1 MHRLVDNGK
10 ANFDKALDFVKT
22 DIGSLRTGRVAPSLV
37 EKVPVE
43 SYGTVSDLMH
53 LASIT
58 APEPQTIIIKPWDPG
73 VIKDIEKALGK
84 ADIRV
89 SPVVDGQV
97 IRLNFPSLTEETRKE
112 LAKVLHKKLEEGR
125 IALRGVREKIREEIM
140 SAEKDKTISEDE
152 KFQALKELDELT
164 KDYND
169 KIKVLGD
176 KKETEIMTI

>member
-1 MHRLVDNGK
+1 MHRLVENGR
-10 ANFDKALDFVKT
+10 ANFEKALEFIKSDAST
-22 DIGSLRTGRVAPSLV
+22 LRTGRATPSLV

-58 APEPQTIIIKPWDPG
+58 APEPQTIIIKPWDPN
-73 VIKDIEKALGK
+73 VVKDIERALSK
-84 ADIRV
+84 SDIRV

-97 IRLNFPSLTEETRKE
+97 IRLNFPALTEETRKE
-112 LAKVLHKKLEEGR
+112 LVKILHKKLEEGR
-125 IALRGVREKIREEIM
+125 IAIRGVREKIREEIM
-140 SAEKDKTISEDE
+140 SAEKDKAISEDE

-169 KIKVLGD
+169 KIKVIGD
-176 KKETEIMTI
+176 KKEEEIMTI

>member
-10 ANFDKALDFVKT
+10 TNFDKAVDFVKS
-22 DIGSLRTGRVAPSLV
+22 DIASLRTGRAVPSLV

-73 VIKDIEKALGK
+73 VVKDIEKALSK
-84 ADIRV
+84 SDIRV

-112 LAKVLHKKLEEGR
+112 LVKVLHKKLEEGR
-125 IALRGVREKIREEIM
+125 ISLRGVREKIREEIM